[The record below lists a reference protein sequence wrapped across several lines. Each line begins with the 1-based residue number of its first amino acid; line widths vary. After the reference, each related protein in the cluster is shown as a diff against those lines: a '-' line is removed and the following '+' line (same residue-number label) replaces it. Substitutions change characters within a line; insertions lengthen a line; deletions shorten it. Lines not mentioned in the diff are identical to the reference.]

1 MSSFRCFRYVWNFA
15 PVPGLLWQA
24 KTGKEREPPHDPKG
38 KDDDTESE
46 RMQMETRGI

>member
-1 MSSFRCFRYVWNFA
+1 MF
-15 PVPGLLWQA
+15 PVCLEFCTCSWSIVAGENR
-24 KTGKEREPPHDPKG
+24 KEREPPHDPKG